1 MSKLVTAISYVY
13 LIGYKDKLKIGKS
26 NNPEK
31 RLKTLQT
38 ATPEQLS
45 IKGLIACDTEKE
57 AFELEKLLHNDYK
70 SCKINNEWFDSS
82 AIDIGYLLDCYKQRV
97 YIYIPQA
104 EITRALK
111 ELSQGAFR
119 LLTYYYS
126 RRDGWVFKD
135 ENIAETLNTSVRMVK
150 RYRKELI
157 DKKYL
162 LIQKG
167 EVDVYFIGQK
177 AVERFLNPDLAE
189 LEDDDI
195 MEPLIGGKNG

>member
-1 MSKLVTAISYVY
+1 MIGTKAVLTKSK
-13 LIGYKDKLKIGKS
+13 GKYMA
-26 NNPEK
+26 
-31 RLKTLQT
+31 Q
-38 ATPEQLS
+38 
-45 IKGLIACDTEKE
+45 
-57 AFELEKLLHNDYK
+57 
-70 SCKINNEWFDSS
+70 
-82 AIDIGYLLDCYKQRV
+82 
-97 YIYIPQA
+97 IPQA
-104 EITRALK
+104 EISKGLQ

-135 ENIAETLNTSVRMVK
+135 ENIAKTLNTSARMVK
-150 RYRKELI
+150 KYRKELI

-177 AVERFLNPDLAE
+177 AVEKFLNPDISE

-195 MEPLIGGKNG
+195 MPPLLGGK